1 MSAKPRKYFFLGNKS
16 LDMSFVTDKCFLRIR
31 GGRFF
36 KFLAEAVKSV
46 FVKEFIMIIY
56 WFSNSLHIFPKLC
69 CGARLEM

>member
-31 GGRFF
+31 GGRFL

-46 FVKEFIMIIY
+46 FVKEFILIIY
-56 WFSNSLHIFPKLC
+56 WFLNSLHIFSKGC
-69 CGARLEM
+69 FGSRLEM